1 MRAGRMIT
9 AAMQRL
15 ESADEA
21 NLVLDHVG
29 QVNVFLVAALLSEGG
44 FIGPDRSPDMAA
56 VRAALS
62 ERIDAL
68 PPLRRIAVAAGRRH
82 RWVESSP
89 DLSQHIRLIDAVAGL
104 AGLERLCGELMSVPL
119 PYDRPLW
126 EILLIPGAS
135 AEGIG
140 VVLRI
145 HHAIADGIAAVAI
158 AQRLFD
164 PSGDAATPAPTPR
177 PSAGAR
183 PRRRVGNV
191 LGRVGSSVRRIGMT
205 LGGRGV
211 GSTLLLGERSAHRG
225 VTFLA
230 ADLAALEEHAR
241 PLRAT
246 VNDALLSAVASGYR
260 AALEAAGEAVPARL
274 PVSVPVAL
282 ERRGSSG
289 NQVGVMLV
297 RLPLG
302 EPDPNERL
310 RLIAAQTRPDKVT
323 ARRHGTLEFMR
334 GPIGARI
341 MDQIA
346 RRQHLVAG
354 FVTNVPGPPG
364 PLRLAGALV
373 MEIWPV
379 AVLAGN
385 VRLGVAAISY
395 DGRLRCGVHFDDETV
410 PGAVFSHAMQE
421 ELARLAPGSLRSSPT
436 A

>member
-164 PSGDAATPAPTPR
+164 PSGDAATPAATPR

-211 GSTLLLGERSAHRG
+211 GSTLLLGERSPHRG
-225 VTFLA
+225 VSFLA
-230 ADLAALEEHAR
+230 ADLAALEEHTQ
-241 PLRAT
+241 PLGAT
-246 VNDALLSAVASGYR
+246 VNDALLSAVSSGYR
-260 AALEAAGEAVPARL
+260 AALEAAGEQVPTQL

-282 ERRGSSG
+282 QRRGSSA

-297 RLPLG
+297 RLPIGLAD
-302 EPDPNERL
+302 PDERL
-310 RLIAAQTRPDKVT
+310 RLITAQTRLEKVT
-323 ARRHGTLEFMR
+323 ARRQGTLEFMR
-334 GPIGARI
+334 GPSGARI
-341 MDQIA
+341 MDRVA
-346 RRQHLVAG
+346 RHQHLVAG
-354 FVTNVPGPPG
+354 FVTNVPGPANA
-364 PLRLAGALV
+364 LRLAGSPV
-373 MEIWPV
+373 MAIWPV

-385 VRLGVAAISY
+385 VRLNVAALSY
-395 DGRLRCGVHFDDETV
+395 NGRLSCGIHFDDESV
-410 PGAVFSHAMQE
+410 PGAAFSRAMEE
-421 ELARLAPGSLRSSPT
+421 ELTRLTGGNSL
-436 A
+436 